1 VTIKMRTLMSG
12 WTEQHVPI
20 ALALVVATLAGGVAV
35 VQPGPYPLVGV
46 AAVLVTALGALF
58 LDAFSGLVL
67 GVGAAAAM
75 ILSRR
80 LTDQWTPESFR
91 TSLSLVTCLIVL
103 GWLVGMVSAG
113 IHGRRNAESGGD
125 GAVTPAYGSLG
136 LLTEDVAVARLEDEV
151 GRARSHHR
159 PLAVVVIGV
168 RITDDGLDPLARDAA
183 HRAVARLVE
192 TLLRDTDVPFAL
204 RPDELGAI
212 LPETDAAGAWDVV
225 GPVLDAAT
233 RAAFTVRQ
241 RDDRRNLVE
250 CAELS
255 AGLAVMTDQ
264 LTDAASLLDAARE
277 AARME
282 QVESSHRHAGPG
294 ATT

>member
-1 VTIKMRTLMSG
+1 MRTLISG

-20 ALALVVATLAGGVAV
+20 ALALVVAALAGGVAV
-35 VQPGPYPLVGV
+35 VEPGQYPLIGV
-46 AAVLVTALGALF
+46 AAVVGTALGALF
-58 LDAFSGLVL
+58 LDAFGGLVV
-67 GVGAAAAM
+67 GVGFAAAM

-80 LTDQWTPESFR
+80 LTDQWTTAAFR
-91 TSLSLVTCLIVL
+91 TALVLVISLLAL
-103 GWLVGMVSAG
+103 GWLVGMIATG
-113 IHGRRNAESGGD
+113 LRGRPTAEPGED
-125 GAVTPAYGSLG
+125 GAVAPAYGSLG
-136 LLTEDVAVARLEDEV
+136 LLTEDVAMARLDDEV
-151 GRARSHHR
+151 ARARSHHR

-168 RITDDGLDPLARDAA
+168 YITDDGLDPMARDAA

-204 RPDELGAI
+204 GPNELGAI
-212 LPETDAAGAWDVV
+212 LPETSAAGAWDVV

-241 RDDRRNLVE
+241 TDERRSLVD

-264 LTDAASLLDAARE
+264 LTDARALLEVARRS
-277 AARME
+277 ARVE
-282 QVESSHRHAGPG
+282 QAEVHSRSHAGPG
-294 ATT
+294 RAT